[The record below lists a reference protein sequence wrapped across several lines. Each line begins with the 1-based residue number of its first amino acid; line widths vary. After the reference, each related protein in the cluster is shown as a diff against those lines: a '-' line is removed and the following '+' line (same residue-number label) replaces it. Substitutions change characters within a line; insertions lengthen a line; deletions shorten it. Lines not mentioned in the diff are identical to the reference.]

1 MNEPR
6 PAVKIALFTGGI
18 DKHYAAG
25 LCRSL
30 ASLGIA
36 VDVIGN
42 REMAAELKEWKL
54 PNLEVLPL
62 YASLSESRSRLQKL
76 LACARVYGRLIR
88 YATTTSAP
96 VFHTL
101 WNYKLPLL
109 DRTIL
114 LLYCRL
120 LRKRLLFTAH
130 NINAAERDG
139 HDSLL
144 NRLSL
149 RVQYRLVDGIFVH
162 TEKMKEQLV
171 QLFGVQT
178 EKITVIPFGTY
189 SMVPQTTLTAAE
201 AKQRLG
207 LGPTDRAILFFGR
220 ITPYKG
226 IDLLAEAFER
236 VARSNPN
243 YRLVI
248 AGEVMKE
255 AEPLWRRVQQAIAES
270 PARGQVLEHVRFIPD
285 SEIELYL
292 KGADVLVLPYTE
304 IFQSGVLFMSWSFG
318 LPVIATDVGSFR
330 RDIDPGVT
338 GYVCRSGDPA
348 DLAASIDTY
357 FASDLY
363 RNLAE
368 QRVRIKESI
377 QASHSWEIAAGK
389 TAEVYGRLTAAREL
403 QYGA

>member
-1 MNEPR
+1 M
-6 PAVKIALFTGGI
+6 VKIALFTGGI
-18 DKHYAAG
+18 DKHYASG
-25 LCRSL
+25 LCESL
-30 ASLGIA
+30 ASLGVA
-36 VDVIGN
+36 VDVICN
-42 REMAAELKEWKL
+42 SEMATELAEKK
-54 PNLEVLPL
+54 PSNLDLLPL
-62 YASLSESRSRLQKL
+62 YAAPKQSQSRLQKL
-76 LACARVYGRLIR
+76 LVCARVYARLIR
-88 YATTTSAP
+88 YATTSSAP

-101 WNYKLPLL
+101 WNYKLPLF
-109 DRTIL
+109 DRTFF

-139 HDSLL
+139 RDSLL

-149 RVQYRLVDGIFVH
+149 RMQYRLVDGIFVH
-162 TEKMKEQLV
+162 TEKMKDQLV
-171 QLFGVQT
+171 QLFGVQQ

-189 SMVPQTTLTAAE
+189 SMVPQTTLTSAE

-207 LGPTDRAILFFGR
+207 LRTTDRAILFFGR

-236 VARSNPN
+236 VARNNSN

-248 AGEVMKE
+248 AGEVMKD
-255 AEPLWRRVQQAIAES
+255 AEQQWRRVQQAIAQS
-270 PARGQVLEHVRFIPD
+270 PVRGQVLEHVRFIAD
-285 SEIELYL
+285 NEIELYL

-330 RDIDPGVT
+330 RDIDSGVT

-348 DLAASIDTY
+348 DLAEAIETY

-363 RNLAE
+363 ENLDAN
-368 QRVRIKESI
+368 RVSIKEVV
-377 QASHSWEIAAGK
+377 QASHSWEISARK
-389 TAEVYGRLTAAREL
+389 TADVYERVMAGREL
-403 QYGA
+403 QYEA